1 MWLEVVGGLPPK
13 WGWRTSAKAW
23 KLLGSAERC
32 SPVLPLNAEAWG
44 LHWQSHPGMFDTGLE
59 GSSSSRES
67 GSLGDRSQVL
77 LVMMLSSFVHLNQKL
92 GIIMAS
98 LGRLE

>member
-13 WGWRTSAKAW
+13 WGWRTSPKAW
-23 KLLGSAERC
+23 KLFVSAEHC

-59 GSSSSRES
+59 GS

-77 LVMMLSSFVHLNQKL
+77 LVMMLSSFVRLNQKL